1 MIKNVWRLTSGRIAI
16 AALSIILFLAV
27 FGSLLS
33 PYAPNDT
40 VGPQL
45 AGPSSH
51 FLLGTDYIGR
61 DVLSRVLAGAGLS
74 VLGALLVAAIAL
86 VFGALPGVL
95 SVYLGRVF
103 EWVTLRV
110 IDTLIA
116 LPFLVF
122 AVAMTALLGN
132 GVFQA
137 LFAVGFLLAPVFYRV
152 ARSATLSVANSQ
164 YVEAA
169 ILSGASTWWI
179 VRKHVWN
186 KVAPPIAISLS
197 TTIGLGLVVIASL
210 TFLSIGVSPPQAT
223 WGGLLATDLEYI
235 ALQSWAPIVPIGLIL
250 IAVLACNLFADAV
263 RDTAGESG
271 RQLLNA
277 QAAKKADKKAA
288 RLGRGN
294 SRAPAPAGTAK
305 SAPAPVPGVSE
316 PRVTEG
322 VSPLADTGTDVTAS
336 AAQHAAGQPEVVL
349 DVRDLQIVNSI
360 DKAELVKDM
369 GFSRRR
375 GQALGI
381 VGESGSGKTL
391 TIRAVLGILPK
402 SLKQTGDK
410 VEILRRH
417 TADFS
422 KQDWLDVRG
431 NSISAVFQDPGSYL
445 NPSIWLGRQVS
456 EVLRV
461 KKKLSRAAAKAET
474 LRLFEAVHLREPHLV
489 YEQYVHELS
498 GGMLQRVL
506 IAAAIAL
513 GPDILIADE
522 ATTALDVTVQAEIL
536 DLLQELQ
543 ETQGLSLVVISHDLA
558 VIAQLSDEVLVMR
571 SGTVIEH
578 GPARQV
584 LHNPQHAYT
593 QLLITE
599 HERFGLDRFL
609 NSDLGETSLV

>member
-1 MIKNVWRLTSGRIAI
+1 MIKNVWRLASGRIAI
-16 AALSIILFLAV
+16 VALSVILFLAV

-33 PYAPNDT
+33 PHNPDDT

-45 AGPSSH
+45 TGPSSQ

-86 VFGALPGVL
+86 LFGALPGVL

-103 EWVTLRV
+103 EWATLRV

-152 ARSATLSVANSQ
+152 SRSATLSVANSQ
-164 YVEAA
+164 FVEAA
-169 ILSGASTWWI
+169 ILSGASTWWV

-197 TTIGLGLVVIASL
+197 TTIGLGLVVISSL
-210 TFLSIGVSPPQAT
+210 TFLGIGVSPPRAT

-235 ALQSWAPIVPIGLIL
+235 ALQPWAPIVPIALIL
-250 IAVLACNLFADAV
+250 LAVLACNLFADAV

-277 QAAKKADKKAA
+277 QAAKKADKKAG
-288 RLGRGN
+288 RRERGN
-294 SRAPAPAGTAK
+294 SPVPASSGTAN
-305 SAPAPVPGVSE
+305 SAPAPDI
-316 PRVTEG
+316 T
-322 VSPLADTGTDVTAS
+322 ADVTAP
-336 AAQHAAGQPEVVL
+336 AGRPPADQPEVVL

-360 DKAELVKDM
+360 DKAELVEDM
-369 GFSRRR
+369 GFSLRR

-402 SLKQTGDK
+402 SLKETSGT
-410 VEILRRH
+410 VEILRRD

-422 KQDWLDVRG
+422 KQDWVDIRG

-445 NPSIWLGRQVS
+445 NPSIWVGRQVA

-461 KKKLSRAAAKAET
+461 KKKLSRREAKAET
-474 LRLFEAVHLREPHLV
+474 LRLFEAVHLREPHLI

-513 GPDILIADE
+513 GPDVLIADE
-522 ATTALDVTVQAEIL
+522 ATTALDVTVQSEIL

-543 ETQGLSLVVISHDLA
+543 ETQGLSLVLISHDLA

-571 SGTVIEH
+571 SGVVLEH

-584 LHNPQHAYT
+584 LHHPQHEYT

>member
-1 MIKNVWRLTSGRIAI
+1 MIKNVWRLASGRIAI
-16 AALSIILFLAV
+16 VLLSIILFLAV
-27 FGSLLS
+27 FGSLLA
-33 PYAPNDT
+33 PYGPDDT

-45 AGPSSH
+45 TGPSSQ

-95 SVYLGRVF
+95 SVYLGRAF
-103 EWVTLRV
+103 EWATLRV

-152 ARSATLSVANSQ
+152 SRSATLSVSNSQ

-169 ILSGASTWWI
+169 ILSGASTWWV
-179 VRKHVWN
+179 VRKHVGN

-197 TTIGLGLVVIASL
+197 TTIGLGLVVISSL
-210 TFLSIGVSPPQAT
+210 TFLGIGVSPPQAT

-235 ALQSWAPIVPIGLIL
+235 AVQPWAPVVPIVLIL

-277 QAAKKADKKAA
+277 KAAKKADKKAA
-288 RLGRGN
+288 RLECGN
-294 SRAPAPAGTAK
+294 SPA
-305 SAPAPVPGVSE
+305 SAPPDTANSRPAAVVGASE
-316 PRVTEG
+316 PRH
-322 VSPLADTGTDVTAS
+322 PAD
-336 AAQHAAGQPEVVL
+336 QPEVVL

-360 DKAELVKDM
+360 DKAELVEDM
-369 GFSRRR
+369 GFSLRR

-402 SLKQTGDK
+402 SLKETSGE
-410 VEILRRH
+410 VEILGRD

-422 KQDWLDVRG
+422 KPDWLDIRG

-461 KKKLSRAAAKAET
+461 KKKLSRREAKAET

-522 ATTALDVTVQAEIL
+522 ATTALDVTVQSEIL

-543 ETQGLSLVVISHDLA
+543 ETQGLSLVLISHDLA

-584 LHNPQHAYT
+584 LHDPRHEYT
-593 QLLITE
+593 QLLIAE

-609 NSDLGETSLV
+609 NSNLGETSLV